1 MGAVV
6 FIRKRSWEKDEPF
19 NEYPSENIAIRH
31 AEALYY
37 KHRLNMVAVVTIN
50 PDTKRYEIPYKIQRK
65 CRHTNV
71 QQVWS
76 STPTLSVITKCIE
89 CNEEILPIVMEE
101 KVEAINETGR

>member
-37 KHRLNMVAVVTIN
+37 KHRLDMVAVVTVN
-50 PDTKRYEIPYKIQRK
+50 PDTNKYEIPYKIQRK
-65 CRHTNV
+65 CGHQNV
-71 QQVWS
+71 QLDIMGKWICS
-76 STPTLSVITKCIE
+76 S
-89 CNEEILPIVMEE
+89 CNEEILPIILEVKAE
-101 KVEAINETGR
+101 VLIETR